1 MEPLRLFIQNFQCHE
16 ESFID
21 FTKFQSALIIGK
33 VDNNEERSNG
43 VGKTTIFKALEY
55 VLFNQS
61 EVNLEKIIREDCD
74 FCNVIFDF
82 SIDNVEYRVARKR
95 TKKSTDLSLFVR
107 NNTNNSDV
115 MPNITEY
122 KDFSSRRAADTEKDL
137 YKLTKFT
144 YKSFRNIVHFPQ
156 DIKDGL
162 SATTP
167 EKRKTILKDVLDII
181 NYSKLEKI
189 AKDKYNVL
197 SKDID
202 KYKIL
207 LDNLQDPFSKLEK
220 SNLELDF
227 IKKEITSKKNSIL
240 YNTLLDESTSN
251 DLKNTSDEIAELEKQ
266 CQDVLLKEKNL
277 NQDKSKL
284 EISVSDYTVKK
295 NILVKEAKSLV
306 LELDSL
312 KKEQKTL
319 LDVDFSE
326 YDQLVNDITACNDKI
341 QDLKNKIK
349 VNNINIEN
357 LLVPMPSDNKC
368 KHCRQDLS
376 PEHKKTCQENIDKE
390 LFLNKKENS
399 EFEDLILK
407 LKEDLLEKDKKLNLL
422 NLYKKKINDINLK
435 ISLHN
440 KEIASKKLVHD
451 EYLELLNK
459 YSKNLES
466 TNLELSDILSKKN
479 TLPLLKIKEL
489 KENIIS
495 LKEKQSF
502 VKKDLLSLN
511 NDLNSLNI
519 KLGMLEYSLVEIN
532 KNCDLHKEYTVKLQ
546 ELIKQA
552 RLYPTIIQA
561 FSSSGIPN
569 IIIQNVLDDL
579 QVESNNLLN
588 NLRPGLQLAFAV
600 EKTKADGSE
609 ADTLDIN
616 YTLNGKERY
625 YEQLSGAMKLAVSFS
640 LKLGLSFVLQ
650 KLIGVNVR
658 FFLLDEVDQ
667 SLDRATIDAFADM
680 IKMFQ
685 NNFKFIII
693 THNDKLKDKFQ
704 NGIVVE
710 QNLNMVSKAKF
721 VNGW

>member
-1 MEPLRLFIQNFQCHE
+1 L
-16 ESFID
+16 
-21 FTKFQSALIIGK
+21 
-33 VDNNEERSNG
+33 
-43 VGKTTIFKALEY
+43 
-55 VLFNQS
+55 
-61 EVNLEKIIREDCD
+61 
-74 FCNVIFDF
+74 
-82 SIDNVEYRVARKR
+82 
-95 TKKSTDLSLFVR
+95 
-107 NNTNNSDV
+107 
-115 MPNITEY
+115 
-122 KDFSSRRAADTEKDL
+122 
-137 YKLTKFT
+137 
-144 YKSFRNIVHFPQ
+144 
-156 DIKDGL
+156 
-162 SATTP
+162 
-167 EKRKTILKDVLDII
+167 
-181 NYSKLEKI
+181 
-189 AKDKYNVL
+189 
-197 SKDID
+197 
-202 KYKIL
+202 
-207 LDNLQDPFSKLEK
+207 
-220 SNLELDF
+220 
-227 IKKEITSKKNSIL
+227 
-240 YNTLLDESTSN
+240 
-251 DLKNTSDEIAELEKQ
+251 
-266 CQDVLLKEKNL
+266 
-277 NQDKSKL
+277 
-284 EISVSDYTVKK
+284 SVSDYTTKK

-306 LELDSL
+306 LELDAL

-319 LDVDFSE
+319 LDIDFSE
-326 YDQLVNDITACNDKI
+326 YEQLASDIATCNDKI

-368 KHCRQDLS
+368 KHCRQELS

-390 LFLNKKENS
+390 LLLNKKENS
-399 EFEDLILK
+399 EIENLILK
-407 LKEDLLEKDKKLNLL
+407 SKEELLEKDKKLNLL

-459 YSKNLES
+459 YSKNLEL
-466 TNLELSDILSKKN
+466 TNLELNDILNKKN
-479 TLPLLKIKEL
+479 KLPLLKIKEL
-489 KENIIS
+489 KENIIV
-495 LKEKQSF
+495 LKEKQAV

-519 KLGMLEYSLVEIN
+519 KLGMLEYSLIEIN
-532 KNCDLHKEYTVKLQ
+532 KNCDLHKEYTAKLQ
-546 ELIKQA
+546 ELTKQI
-552 RLYPTIIQA
+552 RLYPKIIQA

-579 QVESNNLLN
+579 QIESNNLLN

-609 ADTLDIN
+609 SDTLDIN

-685 NNFKFIII
+685 NNFKFII
-693 THNDKLKDKFQ
+693 
-704 NGIVVE
+704 
-710 QNLNMVSKAKF
+710 SS
-721 VNGW
+721 